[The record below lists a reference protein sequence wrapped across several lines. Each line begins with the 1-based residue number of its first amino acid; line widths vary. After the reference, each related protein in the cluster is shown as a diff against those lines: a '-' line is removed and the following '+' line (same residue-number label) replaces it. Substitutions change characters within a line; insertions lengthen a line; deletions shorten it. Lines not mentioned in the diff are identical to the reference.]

1 MIHFLTRYLRSI
13 LLAGIAALAVVSA
26 SSSIHAQSNN
36 PFPELGWDFN
46 FNHTDAMMGVQG
58 GINIPAWNASV
69 LATFKG
75 RLGSKR
81 VLIEAEEPNL
91 FYQYRERRY
100 ILGIQAEKRFLLT
113 EFSPSLQ
120 LGAFL
125 GGLGGLG
132 ISDYRGTKGQAPVGF
147 AYSAM
152 GGPYL
157 NYGDAVIFRL
167 GYQYLPLKTQNVF
180 DHRIL
185 VSLSILISS

>member
-1 MIHFLTRYLRSI
+1 MTRFPIRYLRSI
-13 LLAGIAALAVVSA
+13 LVAGISTLVVVSA
-26 SSSIHAQSNN
+26 SFRLHAQADS
-36 PFPELGWDFN
+36 PFPETGWDLN
-46 FNHTDAMMGVQG
+46 FNHTDVMMGFQG

-81 VLIEAEEPNL
+81 VQIEADEPNL

-100 ILGIQAEKRFLLT
+100 IIGIQAEKRFLLT
-113 EFSPSLQ
+113 EFSPSFK

-125 GGLGGLG
+125 GGLGGLE

-147 AYSAM
+147 GYAAM
-152 GGPYL
+152 GGPYIT
-157 NYGDAVIFRL
+157 DDKAIIIRL
-167 GYQYLPLKTQNVF
+167 GYQYLPMKTQNVF

-185 VSLSILISS
+185 LSLSFLFPS